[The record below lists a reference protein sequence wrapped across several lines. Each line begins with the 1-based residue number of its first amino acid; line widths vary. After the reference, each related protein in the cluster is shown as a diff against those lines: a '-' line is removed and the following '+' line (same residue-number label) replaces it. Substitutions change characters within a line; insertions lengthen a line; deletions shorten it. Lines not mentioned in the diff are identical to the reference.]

1 MHIYVQTFHFF
12 YLGLEVARDSML
24 LMFRFLKLTSA
35 IVIEV
40 REKTLQE
47 TIEAIAFD
55 FCV

>member
-1 MHIYVQTFHFF
+1 MCKLFTFL

-24 LMFRFLKLTSA
+24 LMFSFLKLASV